1 MGQQTENVPAQCQA
15 LTRLY
20 LLSYDSGIKRFETL
34 SVCRAFRIKRILQ
47 ISSPQKKTRQTD
59 FKSIVKSRNNFTVKS
74 SPLDLRLI
82 TVKSIMNQEMI

>member
-20 LLSYDSGIKRFETL
+20 LLRYDSGIKRFETL
-34 SVCRAFRIKRILQ
+34 SICHAVRILL
-47 ISSPQKKTRQTD
+47 ISSQQKNAD
-59 FKSIVKSRNNFTVKS
+59 YKSIVKSRNNFTVKS

-82 TVKSIMNQEMI
+82 TVKSIMNQ